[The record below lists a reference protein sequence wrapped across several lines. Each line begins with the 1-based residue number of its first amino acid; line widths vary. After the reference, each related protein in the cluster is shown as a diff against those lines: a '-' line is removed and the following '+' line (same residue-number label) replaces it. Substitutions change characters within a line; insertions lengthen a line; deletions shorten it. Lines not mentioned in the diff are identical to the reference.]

1 MAAEDLLAVEG
12 GFQAHVGEEG
22 LGHRGQQRYQILRA
36 LACRC
41 VFAVLGDVQLQGH
54 VAGERTAA
62 FVQGFHGQQ
71 HAAHVRVHDDRVGR
85 LVLVLRAGR
94 CAALQAVT
102 GVGDGVLVRT
112 LALRQAL
119 DAHAQTLVVHHGEHR
134 RQAFVRCVDDPAGGA
149 VEVHH
154 AGGGGLDAHLVFDG
168 ATRQRIVFTQRTVG
182 VDQHLGHQEQ
192 RDALRPRRCIR
203 QARQYQVDDVF
214 GQVVVATADE
224 NLAAADCVAA
234 ISLGLGLGA
243 DQPQIGAGVGLG
255 QAHRTGPGAGVHV
268 WQIAFLEFLA
278 GVGLECQAGTRRQH
292 RVQAERQIGRVD
304 HFFNLGG
311 DRLGHAHA
319 AKLRIATDTAPA
331 TFGKGTIGCRE
342 TVRRGHFTVVPG
354 AALLVATAQQ
364 RSDDICADVAGLFK
378 DRGCR
383 LFVDHL
389 GQPGQLSPKSGHLEN
404 FIENEAHVA
413 QGGFVNRHDWL
424 TRTL

>member
-1 MAAEDLLAVEG
+1 MQG
-12 GFQAHVGEEG
+12 GFQTHIGEKR
-22 LGHRGQQRYQILRA
+22 LGHRCQQRDQFLCA
-36 LACRC
+36 GAGGF
-41 VFAVLGDVQLQGH
+41 VFAVLGRVELQGH

-62 FVQGFHGQQ
+62 FIQRLHGQQ
-71 HAAHVRVHDDRVGR
+71 HTAHVRVHDDRISGFFT
-85 LVLVLRAGR
+85 LLRTRRGTALNTLAGI
-94 CAALQAVT
+94 L
-102 GVGDGVLVRT
+102 DGVLIGA
-112 LALRQAL
+112 LALCQTL
-119 DAHAQTLVVHHGEHR
+119 NTNAQTLVVHHGEHR
-134 RQAFVRCVDDPAGGA
+134 RQPLVRRVDDPAGGA
-149 VEVHH
+149 VKVHH
-154 AGGGGLDAHLVFDG
+154 ASGRGLDAHLVLDG
-168 ATRQRIVFTQRTVG
+168 AAGQRVTIAQRAVSI
-182 VDQHLGHQEQ
+182 DQHLGHQKQ
-192 RDALRPRRCIR
+192 RNAFCPGGSTR
-203 QARQYQVDDVF
+203 QFGQYQVDDIFAQIVF
-214 GQVVVATADE
+214 ATADE

-255 QAHRTGPGAGVHV
+255 QAHRTGPCAGVHV

-292 RVQAERQIGRVD
+292 WVQTERQIGRVD